1 MMKRNVGDLDRLIR
15 AILGVYAM
23 LLGFL
28 FIQHLVGTILGIIG
42 LIALATAITGRCVLY
57 TLWGKSTVKKANG
70 ETGEEQAE
78 A

>member
-1 MMKRNVGDLDRLIR
+1 MKRNVGDLDGLIR

-42 LIALATAITGRCVLY
+42 LIALVTAITGRCILY
-57 TLWGKSTVKKANG
+57 TLWGKSTFKETESEKETKQTKA
-70 ETGEEQAE
+70 
-78 A
+78 